1 MGVIVRDCKKDKR
14 VAKCKES
21 IYALRNSKGD
31 EFRVSQDI
39 FCRSTIYNSNVTW
52 MLDNLYEAYQE
63 VLSNDYKLATK
74 ATKLYNKL
82 DEKGTTAGHYYKG
95 VE

>member
-1 MGVIVRDCKKDKR
+1 MMDLHYIDVYKRQDKETVKEVI
-14 VAKCKES
+14 
-21 IYALRNSKGD
+21 
-31 EFRVSQDI
+31 
-39 FCRSTIYNSNVTW
+39 
-52 MLDNLYEAYQE
+52 EAYQE

>member
-1 MGVIVRDCKKDKR
+1 
-14 VAKCKES
+14 
-21 IYALRNSKGD
+21 
-31 EFRVSQDI
+31 
-39 FCRSTIYNSNVTW
+39 
-52 MLDNLYEAYQE
+52 MLDNLYELHEIGINVLRLDFTLEDKETVKEVIEAYQ

>member
-1 MGVIVRDCKKDKR
+1 MYLDQTLQDKETVKEVI
-14 VAKCKES
+14 
-21 IYALRNSKGD
+21 
-31 EFRVSQDI
+31 
-39 FCRSTIYNSNVTW
+39 
-52 MLDNLYEAYQE
+52 EAYQE
-63 VLSNDYKLATK
+63 VLSNDYKLGTK

>member
-1 MGVIVRDCKKDKR
+1 MNRGKTYYENGKLKCEYVDFTLEDKGTVKEVI
-14 VAKCKES
+14 
-21 IYALRNSKGD
+21 
-31 EFRVSQDI
+31 
-39 FCRSTIYNSNVTW
+39 
-52 MLDNLYEAYQE
+52 EAYQE
-63 VLSNDYKLATK
+63 VLSNDYKLGTK